1 MEANVNPTDDRP
13 LVSVGLPAYKDE
25 FLSRAIDSV
34 LQQTYRNLELIIVN
48 DCSPHDIQSVVS
60 RYDDARIKYFVNE
73 RNVGAKDPACNWN
86 ECLKKAGGEY
96 FCLICDDDVYEPTF
110 IEEMLKLSE
119 KYPQCNVFHSSVKVF
134 NTKDEVIQVFP
145 KSPEWE
151 NTAEY
156 IKNVSERK
164 RKQTISEWMYKR
176 EHIVSLG
183 GYSNLPLA
191 WGSDYL
197 SIMRFSVDGGIA
209 STDKELAVFRRSDIN
224 ITMHKQG
231 QCETKV
237 QALSLYRRELQKL
250 VNGNE
255 DLSRAVS
262 ASCIESIIDFEHAA
276 ILSEADSNEFKRI
289 VRHRK
294 QYEVS
299 SSVVLKMFVKRVI
312 KSVFRKK

>member
-1 MEANVNPTDDRP
+1 MEANANSMDDRP
-13 LVSVGLPAYKDE
+13 LVSVGLPAYKAE

-73 RNVGAKDPACNWN
+73 TNVGVKDPACNWN

-96 FCLICDDDVYEPTF
+96 FCLICDDDVYEPEF
-110 IEEMLKLSE
+110 IEEMLKLAD

-134 NTKDEVIQVFP
+134 NAKDEVIQVFP

-151 NTAEY
+151 STAEY
-156 IKNVSERK
+156 IINVSERK

-224 ITMHKQG
+224 ITMQKQG

-237 QALSLYRRELQKL
+237 QALSLYRKELQKL
-250 VNGNE
+250 VSGDKE
-255 DLSRAVS
+255 LSRAVS
-262 ASCIESIIDFEHAA
+262 ASCIESIIDFEHSV
-276 ILSEADSNEFKRI
+276 ILSEADSGEFKRI
-289 VRHRK
+289 ARNRK

-299 SSVVLKMFVKRVI
+299 SSVVLKVRIKRVI
-312 KSVFRKK
+312 KSVIRKK